1 MSKPK
6 GKISV
11 RAAVEIVYPTLQ
23 KRFSLIKLHAMVAR
37 EICRPYV
44 FLDTCRRKLFELREE
59 GIIRFHNIDKARSL
73 YERDD
78 LMY

>member
-11 RAAVEIVYPTLQ
+11 RKAVEIIYPELPR
-23 KRFSLIKLHAMVAR
+23 RFSLAGLHAMVVR
-37 EICRPYV
+37 ETCRPC
-44 FLDTCRRKLFELREE
+44 LHMDTTRRKAMELREE
-59 GIIRFHNIDKARSL
+59 GIIRFHNVDKARSL